1 MDQAKAPG
9 AGADVDIS
17 EKAGRRTGVVMGW
30 RGSREKHVGAVGAG
44 DHQKI
49 AMGDGVGIWGRVAGW
64 PEAMNAM
71 NWEDVYVWWHAMI
84 GQCQPRST
92 AEAIGIEWQVW
103 PGAVARL

>member
-49 AMGDGVGIWGRVAGW
+49 AMGDGVGIWGRG
-64 PEAMNAM
+64 
-71 NWEDVYVWWHAMI
+71 
-84 GQCQPRST
+84 CR
-92 AEAIGIEWQVW
+92 
-103 PGAVARL
+103 VARSDECNELGGRVRMVACDDWSVPAEEHSGGNWH